1 MNLGQIIGLLVLSIC
16 LYILWQIREVLL
28 LVFAAVVL
36 ATALNRLA
44 RRLQQSGLARGWA
57 VTLSVVIL
65 LTVLIGFFWL
75 IVPPFASEFRQ
86 LADLLPKAIDEL
98 TPWIQQ
104 VQSNIPSQL
113 LPYLVPQKPGG
124 GNTLSQQLQQQL
136 QPFLTQL
143 LGGAGAFVS
152 NTLGGLLSFLLVLV
166 LTLMML
172 AQPRAYRKVFV
183 RLFPSFYRRRVE
195 GILDECEVALGR
207 WIIGALISMS
217 VVAMLSLIGLSIL
230 RVRLA
235 LAQGI
240 LAGLLNLIPNIGPTL
255 SVVLP
260 MTIALLDGVWW
271 KSVAV
276 LILYFVI
283 QQFESNFLTPYVMAQ
298 QVSLL
303 PAITLMSQVF
313 FATFFGFLGLI
324 LALPLTVVGKVWVT
338 EVLIKD
344 VLDLWHSDREAEFN
358 AAGEAESQKVAQA
371 DHNAPILPDKTPK
384 TPDSS
389 NDEPGNGE

>member
-1 MNLGQIIGLLVLSIC
+1 MNLGQLIGLLVLGIC

-44 RRLQQSGLARGWA
+44 RRLQQSGLARGWS
-57 VTLSVVIL
+57 VTLSVGIL

-86 LADLLPKAIDEL
+86 LAELLPKAIDQL
-98 TPWIQQ
+98 NPWIKQ

-113 LPYLVPQKPGG
+113 APYLVPQKPGG

-136 QPFLTQL
+136 QPFITQL

-172 AQPRAYRKVFV
+172 AQPRPYRKVFV

-260 MTIALLDGVWW
+260 MMIALLDGVWW

-324 LALPLTVVGKVWVT
+324 LALPLTVVLKVWLT

-358 AAGEAESQKVAQA
+358 AAGEAESQKVAQV
-371 DHNAPILPDKTPK
+371 DQNAPILPDKTPK

-389 NDEPGNGE
+389 SDEPGNGE